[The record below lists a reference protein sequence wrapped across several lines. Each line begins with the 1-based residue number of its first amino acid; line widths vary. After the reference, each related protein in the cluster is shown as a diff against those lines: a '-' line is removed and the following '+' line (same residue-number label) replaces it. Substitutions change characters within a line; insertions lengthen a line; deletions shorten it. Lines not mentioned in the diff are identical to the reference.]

1 MAEKQFSSGGV
12 VFKADKGKIEVAL
25 IGRKKNAKV
34 IWQIP
39 KGLNEKGESLEETAK
54 REVREEAG
62 VDGEVIKKLGEI
74 SYWYYFEGKR
84 TFKTVHFFLLRYLKG
99 STEEHDYEVDFA
111 RWFSIDEAETLLE
124 YENERKIMRK
134 AKKEIERLLRP
145 KLDDFK

>member
-1 MAEKQFSSGGV
+1 MVAKQVSSGGV
-12 VFKADKGKIEVAL
+12 VFKADKGRVEVAL
-25 IGRKKNAKV
+25 IGRKRNSKI

-62 VDGEVIKKLGEI
+62 VEGEIVKKLGEI

-84 TFKTVHFFLLRYLKG
+84 TFKTVHFFLLKYKKG

-111 RWFSIDEAETLLE
+111 KWFSIDEAEKVLE
-124 YENERKIMRK
+124 YENEREIMRK
-134 AKKEIERLLRP
+134 ARNEIEKLLKP
-145 KLDDFK
+145 KLDDFS